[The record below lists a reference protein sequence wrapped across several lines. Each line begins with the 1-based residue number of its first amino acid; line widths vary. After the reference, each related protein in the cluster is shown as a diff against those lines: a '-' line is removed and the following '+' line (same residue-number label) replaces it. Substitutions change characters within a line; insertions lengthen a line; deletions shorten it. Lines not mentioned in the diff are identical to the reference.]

1 MSDFPPRLV
10 ALDGE
15 PNDRGLKRDEIT
27 KINAGNDW
35 AFRKAVP
42 LVLVS

>member
-10 ALDGE
+10 ALGGE
-15 PNDRGLKRDEIT
+15 AGNRGLKRDEIT

-35 AFRKAVP
+35 AFREAVR